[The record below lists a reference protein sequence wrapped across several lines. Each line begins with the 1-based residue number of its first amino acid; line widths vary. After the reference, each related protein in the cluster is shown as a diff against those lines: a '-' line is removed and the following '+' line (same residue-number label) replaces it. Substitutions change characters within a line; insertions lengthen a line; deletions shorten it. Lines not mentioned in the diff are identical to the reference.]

1 MTKLF
6 QKGNDTIINENTSES
21 FRSGYRGRRESIV
34 ADLNFALILILG
46 FTVVLK
52 IFVDVIATT
61 PQLIIQAVICAAL
74 VLLNFNR
81 IDKRYIAFLAVSFA
95 YIAAVNIFHGA
106 LGVMTYM
113 FNIVA
118 MAVAFNHIVLKKEHV
133 RMLFFALALSLFFA
147 YVSCKKVLGY
157 FHMGTRKTYNPN
169 QMGVYLFLMVLAG
182 NFAID
187 TYRRNLIG
195 DLCRCAVI
203 LLGGILLVTTSSRTA
218 MVALL
223 IYVLGLAIRDTKLF
237 LEDRSYKIVV
247 LVCWALVFCV
257 AAGYVAAYHVLPEG
271 IRIFGKKLF
280 TGRQDLWI
288 DAFKKIFRYPITG
301 FGLESD
307 LVYGNL
313 NTHNSMLGVMKLMG
327 IYPGIFIG
335 LIYFMKKGK
344 YGNYRNMPSA
354 RCAVAAVFFVLAFEM
369 YFLYIDVYVLI
380 FFPVLNRFACGSPLR
395 SRPSASAN
403 AYFPDIKAVFKR

>member
-6 QKGNDTIINENTSES
+6 QKGNDAIINENTSES

-81 IDKRYIAFLAVSFA
+81 IDKRYITFLAVSFA

-147 YVSCKKVLGY
+147 YVSCKKVSGY

-169 QMGVYLFLMVLAG
+169 QMGV
-182 NFAID
+182 
-187 TYRRNLIG
+187 
-195 DLCRCAVI
+195 
-203 LLGGILLVTTSSRTA
+203 
-218 MVALL
+218 
-223 IYVLGLAIRDTKLF
+223 
-237 LEDRSYKIVV
+237 
-247 LVCWALVFCV
+247 
-257 AAGYVAAYHVLPEG
+257 
-271 IRIFGKKLF
+271 
-280 TGRQDLWI
+280 
-288 DAFKKIFRYPITG
+288 
-301 FGLESD
+301 
-307 LVYGNL
+307 
-313 NTHNSMLGVMKLMG
+313 
-327 IYPGIFIG
+327 
-335 LIYFMKKGK
+335 
-344 YGNYRNMPSA
+344 
-354 RCAVAAVFFVLAFEM
+354 
-369 YFLYIDVYVLI
+369 
-380 FFPVLNRFACGSPLR
+380 
-395 SRPSASAN
+395 
-403 AYFPDIKAVFKR
+403 